1 MPACLT
7 FNIHENLYMHEK
19 REPICTPI
27 YPHRSTA
34 SRRSRLASRSTRHLG
49 APRCCRI
56 DVHAGNTDRN
66 IVDSWVSSA
75 ARLGRYTVPPSAML
89 GPNIKLIYLSINQ
102 DWSSHWGAPQAPTK
116 ANCLCRYTRSNPKP
130 DPNPNPRP
138 KTKT

>member
-7 FNIHENLYMHEK
+7 FIHENLYMHEK

-56 DVHAGNTDRN
+56 DVPAGNTDRN

-75 ARLGRYTVPPSAML
+75 ARLGRYTVPPSAKL
-89 GPNIKLIYLSINQ
+89 GPNINLSIYLSGLAK
-102 DWSSHWGAPQAPTK
+102 SLGSTAGANAGQLPVPLYTVEPQP
-116 ANCLCRYTRSNPKP
+116 
-130 DPNPNPRP
+130 
-138 KTKT
+138 